1 MAMRGFWNDP
11 DGITIEDLAVL
22 ASLGLYVFVGVKIAL
37 AGDVS
42 TNQVDFFAVLG
53 YPIIAAI
60 AKKAIER
67 IGWPTL
73 GRRGQALPQQPP
85 AYYNGYGG
93 YAYYQP
99 PMTPTQLTD
108 VAPEPMD
115 ISQEVNESDQKS
127 VP

>member
-1 MAMRGFWNDP
+1 MRGFWNDP

-73 GRRGQALPQQPP
+73 GRRGQTAPYQSPYPYDGYGYSPTPQQ
-85 AYYNGYGG
+85 AYVPRDEGG
-93 YAYYQP
+93 GEDQAGAG
-99 PMTPTQLTD
+99 TSNKPT
-108 VAPEPMD
+108 
-115 ISQEVNESDQKS
+115 I
-127 VP
+127 